1 MAKVFIHFLTQVFTD
16 LTTKQLQKMISQLP
30 PIEETLV
37 GKELIGKGREEAS
50 EAIVIAQI
58 SARFPEFSDEQES
71 KIRDLE
77 CSKLKELAI
86 ALLDF
91 ESLKELENWLEL

>member
-1 MAKVFIHFLTQVFTD
+1 MNK
-16 LTTKQLQKMISQLP
+16 
-30 PIEETLV
+30 
-37 GKELIGKGREEAS
+37 
-50 EAIVIAQI
+50 
-58 SARFPEFSDEQES
+58 ES